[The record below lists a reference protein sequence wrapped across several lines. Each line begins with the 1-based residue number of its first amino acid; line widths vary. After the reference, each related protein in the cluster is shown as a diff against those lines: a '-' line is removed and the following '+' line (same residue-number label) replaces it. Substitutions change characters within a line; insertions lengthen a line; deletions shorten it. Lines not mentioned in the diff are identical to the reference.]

1 MRSSVPAPIPLV
13 LGLTALWL
21 ALFRLQLAFSA
32 QGAEAPPI
40 RAAVWINGDP
50 AGPIDWRG
58 AVTLVEFWTFGCW
71 NCANVEPHV
80 KAWHEKYGPRGL
92 RVIGVHSPELAAE
105 REIDNVRRHVKKNG
119 ITWPVAIDNDFAIWD
134 SFGTHA
140 WPTWYLVDRAG
151 RIRYAHVGEGAYDE
165 TAEKIEKLLAER

>member
-1 MRSSVPAPIPLV
+1 MRSGVPAPIPLL

-119 ITWPVAIDNDFAIWD
+119 ITGRSQSTTTSPSGSPSEPTRGPPGTWSIVPGASATPTSERERTTRPPRRSR
-134 SFGTHA
+134 SF
-140 WPTWYLVDRAG
+140 
-151 RIRYAHVGEGAYDE
+151 
-165 TAEKIEKLLAER
+165 